1 MIKKIAF
8 LCVLVLALL
17 RVCNAEASTSS
28 IMIDAENGDVIYE
41 MNADERR
48 YPASLTK
55 LMTLYITFNAL
66 ENNHI
71 KLTDKLKVSRT
82 AANRSPSKLG
92 VRAGETITVKDAI
105 MAVIVKSANDC
116 ATVLAEHFSP
126 TEADFAVLM
135 TNTAH
140 KLGMKHTTF
149 KNASGLPNSQQK
161 TTARD
166 MAVLAMA
173 VYHHFPQYYKWFSA
187 KSFQYKGR
195 TIGGHNYLLKTF
207 AGADGMKT
215 GYTAASG
222 YNIVTSAKRSGK
234 RVIAVTMGHKSVG
247 ERDKKVAK
255 MMDKG
260 LSYMQQGGEINI
272 AMLTNE
278 INGKAVSTKTA
289 TVKTTHLA
297 SAQKTAKVKSQPVKT
312 AKTQPKTAPATRV
325 AAAVSNGRYAVQ
337 VGSFSDYKRARNYA
351 LTVKNKLAKKY
362 AVHDIKVEKV
372 EADSRTVYRSKVIGL
387 AKNDANAICRNMKRS
402 NQACL
407 VTADSGAMKMA
418 QR

>member
-1 MIKKIAF
+1 MVKKFAL
-8 LCVLVLALL
+8 LCVCVLAML
-17 RVCNAEASTSS
+17 RVAVANASVSS
-28 IMIDAENGDVIYE
+28 IMIDAANGEVMYE

-82 AANRSPSKLG
+82 AAGRSPSKLG

-116 ATVLAEHFSP
+116 ATVLAEHFAP

-140 KLGMKHTTF
+140 KLGMNHTTF
-149 KNASGLPNSQQK
+149 KNASGLPNKQQK
-161 TTARD
+161 TSARD
-166 MAVLAMA
+166 MAILAMA

-195 TIGGHNYLLKTF
+195 TIGGHNYILKTF

-222 YNIVTSAKRSGK
+222 YNIITSAKRSGK
-234 RVIAVTMGHKSVG
+234 RVIAVTMGHNSVG
-247 ERDKKVAK
+247 ERDKKVSK
-255 MMDKG
+255 MMDRGLVHMQKG
-260 LSYMQQGGEINI
+260 DVDV
-272 AMLTNE
+272 ATLTNE
-278 INGKAVSTKTA
+278 INGKGGIKAKTA
-289 TVKTTHLA
+289 RVAAVQKKT
-297 SAQKTAKVKSQPVKT
+297 P
-312 AKTQPKTAPATRV
+312 AKTQNVRLAKAQNKTAVKATQI
-325 AAAVSNGRYAVQ
+325 ASAVSNGRYAVQ
-337 VGSFSDYKRARNYA
+337 VGSFSDYQRARNYA

-372 EADSRTVYRSKVIGL
+372 QAASKTVYRSKVIGL
-387 AKNDANAICRNMKRS
+387 ARNDANTICRNMKRS

>member
-1 MIKKIAF
+1 MVKKFAL
-8 LCVLVLALL
+8 LCVCVLAML
-17 RVCNAEASTSS
+17 RVAVANASVSS
-28 IMIDAENGDVIYE
+28 IMIDAANGEVMYE

-82 AANRSPSKLG
+82 AAGRSPSKLG

-116 ATVLAEHFSP
+116 ATVLAEHFAP

-149 KNASGLPNSQQK
+149 KNASGLPNKQQK
-161 TTARD
+161 TSARD
-166 MAVLAMA
+166 MAILAMA

-195 TIGGHNYLLKTF
+195 TIGGHNYILKTF

-222 YNIVTSAKRSGK
+222 YNIITSAKRSGK
-234 RVIAVTMGHKSVG
+234 RVIAVTMGHNSVG
-247 ERDKKVAK
+247 ERDKKVSK
-255 MMDKG
+255 MMDRGLVHMQKG
-260 LSYMQQGGEINI
+260 DVDV
-272 AMLTNE
+272 ATLTNE
-278 INGKAVSTKTA
+278 INGKGVIKAKTA
-289 TVKTTHLA
+289 RVAAVQKKT
-297 SAQKTAKVKSQPVKT
+297 P
-312 AKTQPKTAPATRV
+312 AKTQNVRLAKAQNKTAVKATQI
-325 AAAVSNGRYAVQ
+325 ASAVSNGRYAVQ
-337 VGSFSDYKRARNYA
+337 VGSFSDYQRARNYA

-362 AVHDIKVEKV
+362 AVRDIKVEKV
-372 EADSRTVYRSKVIGL
+372 QAASKTVYRSKVIGL
-387 AKNDANAICRNMKRS
+387 ARNDANTICRNMKRS

>member
-1 MIKKIAF
+1 MVKKFAL
-8 LCVLVLALL
+8 LCVCVLAML
-17 RVCNAEASTSS
+17 RVAVANASVSS
-28 IMIDAENGDVIYE
+28 IMIDAANGEVMYE

-82 AANRSPSKLG
+82 AAGRSPSKLG

-116 ATVLAEHFSP
+116 ATVLAEHFAP

-140 KLGMKHTTF
+140 KLGMNHTTF
-149 KNASGLPNSQQK
+149 KNASGLPNKQQK
-161 TTARD
+161 TSARD
-166 MAVLAMA
+166 MAILAMA

-195 TIGGHNYLLKTF
+195 TIGGHNYILKTF

-222 YNIVTSAKRSGK
+222 YNIITSAKRSGK
-234 RVIAVTMGHKSVG
+234 RVIAVTMGHNSVG
-247 ERDKKVAK
+247 ERDKKVSK
-255 MMDKG
+255 MMDRGLVHMQKG
-260 LSYMQQGGEINI
+260 DVDV
-272 AMLTNE
+272 ATLTNE
-278 INGKAVSTKTA
+278 INGKGVIKAKTA
-289 TVKTTHLA
+289 RVAAVQKKT
-297 SAQKTAKVKSQPVKT
+297 P
-312 AKTQPKTAPATRV
+312 AKTQNVRLAKVQNKTAVKATQI
-325 AAAVSNGRYAVQ
+325 ASAVSNGRYAVQ
-337 VGSFSDYKRARNYA
+337 VGSFSDYQRARNYA

-372 EADSRTVYRSKVIGL
+372 QAASKTVYRSKVIGL
-387 AKNDANAICRNMKRS
+387 ARNDANTICRNMKRS

>member
-1 MIKKIAF
+1 MVKKFAL
-8 LCVLVLALL
+8 LCVCVLAML
-17 RVCNAEASTSS
+17 RVAVANASVSS
-28 IMIDAENGDVIYE
+28 IMIDAANGEVMYE

-82 AANRSPSKLG
+82 AAGRSPSKLG

-116 ATVLAEHFSP
+116 ATVLAEHFAP

-140 KLGMKHTTF
+140 KLGMNHTTF
-149 KNASGLPNSQQK
+149 KNASGLPNKQQK
-161 TTARD
+161 TSARD
-166 MAVLAMA
+166 MAILAMA

-195 TIGGHNYLLKTF
+195 TIGGHNYILKTF

-222 YNIVTSAKRSGK
+222 YNIITSAKRSGK
-234 RVIAVTMGHKSVG
+234 RVIAVTMGHNSVG
-247 ERDKKVAK
+247 ERDKKVSK
-255 MMDKG
+255 MMDRGLVHMQKG
-260 LSYMQQGGEINI
+260 DVDV
-272 AMLTNE
+272 ATLTNE
-278 INGKAVSTKTA
+278 INGKGVIKAKTA
-289 TVKTTHLA
+289 RVAAVQKKT
-297 SAQKTAKVKSQPVKT
+297 P
-312 AKTQPKTAPATRV
+312 AKTQNVRLAKAQNKTAVKATQI
-325 AAAVSNGRYAVQ
+325 ASAVSNGRYAVQ
-337 VGSFSDYKRARNYA
+337 VGSFSDYQRARNYA

-372 EADSRTVYRSKVIGL
+372 QAASKTVYRSKVIGL
-387 AKNDANAICRNMKRS
+387 ARNDANTICRNMKRS

-407 VTADSGAMKMA
+407 VTVDSGAMKMA

>member
-1 MIKKIAF
+1 MVKKFAL
-8 LCVLVLALL
+8 LCVCVLAML
-17 RVCNAEASTSS
+17 RVAVANASVSS
-28 IMIDAENGDVIYE
+28 IMIDAANGEVMYE

-82 AANRSPSKLG
+82 AAGRSPSKLG

-116 ATVLAEHFSP
+116 ATVLAEHFAP

-149 KNASGLPNSQQK
+149 KNASGLPNKQQK
-161 TTARD
+161 TSARD
-166 MAVLAMA
+166 MAILAMA

-195 TIGGHNYLLKTF
+195 TIGGHNYILKTF

-222 YNIVTSAKRSGK
+222 YNIITSAKRSGK
-234 RVIAVTMGHKSVG
+234 RVIAVTMGHNSVG
-247 ERDKKVAK
+247 ERDKKVSK
-255 MMDKG
+255 MMDRGLVHMQKG
-260 LSYMQQGGEINI
+260 DVDV
-272 AMLTNE
+272 ATLTNE
-278 INGKAVSTKTA
+278 IDGKGVIK
-289 TVKTTHLA
+289 
-297 SAQKTAKVKSQPVKT
+297 
-312 AKTQPKTAPATRV
+312 AKTTRV
-325 AAAVSNGRYAVQ
+325 AAVQKKTPAKAQNVRLAKAQNKTAVKTTQIASAVSNGRYAVQ
-337 VGSFSDYKRARNYA
+337 IGSFSDYQRARNYA

-372 EADSRTVYRSKVIGL
+372 QAASKTVYRSKVIGL
-387 AKNDANAICRNMKRS
+387 ARNDANTICRNMKRS

>member
-1 MIKKIAF
+1 MVKKFAL
-8 LCVLVLALL
+8 LCVCVLAML
-17 RVCNAEASTSS
+17 RVAVANASVSS
-28 IMIDAENGDVIYE
+28 IMIDAANGEVMYE

-82 AANRSPSKLG
+82 AAGRSPSKLG
-92 VRAGETITVKDAI
+92 MRAGETITVKDAI

-116 ATVLAEHFSP
+116 ATVLAEHFAP

-140 KLGMKHTTF
+140 KLGMNHTTF
-149 KNASGLPNSQQK
+149 KNASGLPNKQQK
-161 TTARD
+161 TSARD
-166 MAVLAMA
+166 MAILAMA

-195 TIGGHNYLLKTF
+195 TIGGHNYILKTF

-222 YNIVTSAKRSGK
+222 YNIITSAKRSGK
-234 RVIAVTMGHKSVG
+234 RVIAVTMGHNSVG
-247 ERDKKVAK
+247 ERDKKVSK
-255 MMDKG
+255 MMDRGLVHMQKG
-260 LSYMQQGGEINI
+260 DVDV
-272 AMLTNE
+272 ATLTKE
-278 INGKAVSTKTA
+278 INGKGVIKAKTA
-289 TVKTTHLA
+289 RVAAVQKKT
-297 SAQKTAKVKSQPVKT
+297 P
-312 AKTQPKTAPATRV
+312 AKTQNVRLAKAQNKTAVKATQI
-325 AAAVSNGRYAVQ
+325 ASAVSNGRYAVQ
-337 VGSFSDYKRARNYA
+337 VGSFSDYQRARNYA

-372 EADSRTVYRSKVIGL
+372 QAASKTVYRSKVIGL
-387 AKNDANAICRNMKRS
+387 ARNDANTICRNMKRS

>member
-1 MIKKIAF
+1 MVKKFAL
-8 LCVLVLALL
+8 LCVCVLAML
-17 RVCNAEASTSS
+17 RIAVANASVSS
-28 IMIDAENGDVIYE
+28 IMIDAANGEVMYE

-82 AANRSPSKLG
+82 AAGRSPSKLG

-116 ATVLAEHFSP
+116 ATVLAEHFAP

-140 KLGMKHTTF
+140 KLGMNHTTF
-149 KNASGLPNSQQK
+149 KNASGLPNKQQK
-161 TTARD
+161 TSARD
-166 MAVLAMA
+166 MAILAMA

-195 TIGGHNYLLKTF
+195 TIGGHNYILKTF

-222 YNIVTSAKRSGK
+222 YNIITSAKRSGK
-234 RVIAVTMGHKSVG
+234 RVIAVTMGHNSVG
-247 ERDKKVAK
+247 ERDKKVSK
-255 MMDKG
+255 MMDRGLVHMQKG
-260 LSYMQQGGEINI
+260 DVDV
-272 AMLTNE
+272 ATLTNE
-278 INGKAVSTKTA
+278 INGKGVIKAKTA
-289 TVKTTHLA
+289 RVAAVQKKTPAKTQNVRLAKAQNKTAVKTTQIA
-297 SAQKTAKVKSQPVKT
+297 S
-312 AKTQPKTAPATRV
+312 
-325 AAAVSNGRYAVQ
+325 AVSNGRYAVQ
-337 VGSFSDYKRARNYA
+337 VGSFSDYQRARNHA

-372 EADSRTVYRSKVIGL
+372 QAASKTVYRSKVIGL
-387 AKNDANAICRNMKRS
+387 ARNDANTICRNMKRS